1 MPGSVEISGRSTRK
15 LVAIGGVVV
24 LAAALAYVIPARPRN
39 PLVEGAVWGA
49 VVMASFAGWGLLARR
64 AVFPER
70 RADLGLLAAWGA
82 SVLAFAGGLLGAV
95 SAFSTSVALGMIVLG
110 VAMAAHGLWASV
122 TEGHPA
128 FAHWSRRLT
137 VLPIAL
143 VSIALIGICLHYA
156 VAISD
161 PRENA
166 WDDIAYVSFVRRF
179 LETGSLIEPFSARR
193 MTALGGQTFFD
204 SLVAARSTLERPYIF
219 DHGVA
224 FTMVAA
230 LVVGWPTKTTTTGAG
245 GTWWMRLSCL
255 YLICFLDDISS
266 NTASYWSGVAF
277 FLALYRT
284 FAWLSEGR
292 VAIGARGAVVVSFL
306 VAALGSLRPSYAV
319 VAAAFVLFA
328 CRPTLASGGRE
339 ARRDVMLVG
348 GLSALLVAPWL
359 AMSWR
364 SNHTILFP
372 LMRGTANAELGY
384 QDTSMSLVE
393 EVRYAIDCVVNNEP
407 ISTLPLFFVAALL
420 VPTGNVRRLLGAFGA
435 ASVVGFFATVHAV
448 TRANA
453 YTVSRYSFGF
463 LTAFALATLLGTSAR
478 RTGTR
483 ARALS
488 ASTALLLVTVLLAT
502 RPRNVAKAYSDGL
515 EHAREDLARVAGAT
529 PVAALRYA
537 RAQASVEAGEG
548 LVVQLDE
555 PKYLSFARNR
565 IVNLDLPGASSLAPG
580 MPYFE
585 GPAAIASYFLARG
598 LRYLAFVRPEH
609 SKAAYRRDTWLRN
622 LLSPVDY
629 FRLSAPYALA
639 QMDAFERLANE
650 RTRVFDEEE
659 IVVVDL
665 ASDPHP
671 AAPGAS
677 PSTPFANEALTRDE
691 YVRRVLAS
699 EHQEE
704 AAGLAWDPNVRFGS
718 GWYHTE
724 VAPMNGAEARR
735 AWRWM
740 SKHATVRLRVPDRH
754 EAGELVIV
762 GMLPVGLAE
771 QKPVLAVTVNGELL
785 DTFLVTGDME
795 RRIPILPSAFDAT
808 GEVTCTFDV
817 SQSRHSPDSREI
829 GFGVRALRWEKTRK

>member
-1 MPGSVEISGRSTRK
+1 MSSAISGRSTRK
-15 LVAIGGVVV
+15 LVAIGGVLL
-24 LAAALAYVIPARPRN
+24 LAGALAYVLPARPRN
-39 PLVEGAVWGA
+39 ALLEIAAWGA
-49 VVMASFAGWGLLARR
+49 VVMASFAGWGSLARR
-64 AVFPER
+64 AMFPAR

-82 SVLAFAGGLLGAV
+82 SLLAFAGGLLGAV
-95 SAFSTSVALGMIVLG
+95 SAFSTSVALAMIVLG
-110 VAMAAHGLWASV
+110 VALAAHGLWAWA
-122 TEGHPA
+122 TAGHRA
-128 FAHWSRRLT
+128 FAHRSGRLT
-137 VLPIAL
+137 VLTSALLSIAL
-143 VSIALIGICLHYA
+143 VGVCLHYA
-156 VAISD
+156 AAISD

-179 LETGSLIEPFSARR
+179 LETGTLIEPFSARR
-193 MTALGGQTFFD
+193 MAALGGQTFFD
-204 SLVAARSTLERPYIF
+204 ALVASRGSLERPYVF
-219 DHGVA
+219 DHGIA

-230 LVVGWPTKTTTTGAG
+230 LVVGWPSRTGSGCA
-245 GTWWMRLSCL
+245 WWPRLSCL
-255 YLICFLDDISS
+255 YLMCFLDDISS

-284 FAWLSEGR
+284 FAWLSEGG
-292 VAIGARGAVVVSFL
+292 VAIGARGAVLVSFL

-319 VAAAFVLFA
+319 VAAAFALLA
-328 CRPTLASGGRE
+328 CRRTLGSGSRA

-359 AMSWR
+359 VMSWR
-364 SNHTILFP
+364 SNYTLLFP
-372 LMRGTANAELGY
+372 LMRGTANPELGY
-384 QDTSMSLVE
+384 QDASMSLIE
-393 EVRYAIDCVVNNEP
+393 EARYAIDCVRNNQP
-407 ISTLPLFFVAALL
+407 ISTLPLFFAVALL
-420 VPTGNVRRLLGAFGA
+420 VPTGNVRRLLGVFGA
-435 ASVVGFFATVHAV
+435 ASAVGFFATVHAV

-463 LTAFALATLLGTSAR
+463 LTAFALATLLDASAR

-483 ARALS
+483 WRALS
-488 ASTALLLVTVLLAT
+488 ASTALLVVTALLAT
-502 RPRNVAKAYSDGL
+502 RPRNVANAYSDGL
-515 EHAREDLARVAGAT
+515 EHAREDLARVAGAA

-537 RAQASVEAGEG
+537 RAQASVPAGEG

-565 IVNLDLPGASSLAPG
+565 IANLDLPGASSLAPG
-580 MPYFE
+580 LPYFE
-585 GPAAIASYFLARG
+585 GPAAIASYFLACG

-650 RTRVFDEEE
+650 RTCVFDEQG

-665 ASDPHP
+665 ASGAHP
-671 AAPGAS
+671 PAPGLPPATPPAS
-677 PSTPFANEALTRDE
+677 EALTRDE
-691 YVRRVLAS
+691 FVRRVLAS
-699 EHQEE
+699 EHEEE

-740 SKHATVRLRVPDRH
+740 SKHATVRLRVADRH

-762 GMLPVGLAE
+762 GMLPWPLTE
-771 QKPVLAVTVNGELL
+771 KKPVLTVSVNGQLL
-785 DTFLVTGDME
+785 DTFLVSGDME
-795 RRIPILPSAFDAT
+795 RRIPLSPSAFDAT
-808 GEVTCTFDV
+808 GEVTCTFDM
-817 SQSRHSPDSREI
+817 SQSLQSPDSREI